1 MLTRG
6 DDRGD
11 DECRH
16 RRDATEAEREN
27 RQVSHPARAVGA
39 AGLISQNS
47 NEAHRQQPTRGN
59 QRREKS
65 GIKNRC
71 DHTACVPKFGHFMQP
86 QVGQLVLPILRALR
100 IEFPCRWRL
109 AFFMHERSGARDHVR
124 S

>member
-71 DHTACVPKFGHFMQP
+71 DHTDCVPKFREFYAAASRAVSVADLARAAYRISMSVASG
-86 QVGQLVLPILRALR
+86 ILHA
-100 IEFPCRWRL
+100 
-109 AFFMHERSGARDHVR
+109 
-124 S
+124 